1 MNYDMKKSGARIRQ
15 LRIKSGL
22 TQEKAAT
29 ALNID
34 RSFYNRIE
42 TGKKGCSI
50 DLFIQLSE
58 LFHTS
63 LDYLI
68 TGKYSDGL
76 MEDVDKAQMKE
87 DIEKLIEH
95 LEQFKI
101 SF

>member
-15 LRIKSGL
+15 LRINSGL
-22 TQEKAAT
+22 TQEEVAT
-29 ALNID
+29 ALNVD
-34 RSFYNRIE
+34 RSYYNRLE
-42 TGKKGCSI
+42 AGKKGGSI

-68 TGKYSDGL
+68 TGRYLLESADGI
-76 MEDVDKAQMKE
+76 QMKE

-95 LEQFKI
+95 LEHFKT
-101 SF
+101 FF

>member
-1 MNYDMKKSGARIRQ
+1 MNYDIKQSGARIRQ
-15 LRIKSGL
+15 FRIKNGL
-22 TQEKAAT
+22 TQEAT
-29 ALNID
+29 AAELNID
-34 RSFYNRIE
+34 RSYYNRIE
-42 TGKKGCSI
+42 AGNKGCSI

-68 TGKYSDGL
+68 TGRCLLEST
-76 MEDVDKAQMKE
+76 DKAQMKE

-95 LEQFKI
+95 LQQFKI